1 MSTITFVTTETTFV
15 SRTNAF
21 LVGTLIRIGDVSES
35 IVILSLIFCT
45 LKKAFYH
52 MKRKFASNVTFYE
65 DNSRSHIMSP
75 HN

>member
-21 LVGTLIRIGDVSES
+21 LVDTLIRIGDVSAS
-35 IVILSLIFCT
+35 IVT

-52 MKRKFASNVTFYE
+52 MKHKLAGNVTFYG
-65 DNSRSHIMSP
+65 DNSRSHIMLP